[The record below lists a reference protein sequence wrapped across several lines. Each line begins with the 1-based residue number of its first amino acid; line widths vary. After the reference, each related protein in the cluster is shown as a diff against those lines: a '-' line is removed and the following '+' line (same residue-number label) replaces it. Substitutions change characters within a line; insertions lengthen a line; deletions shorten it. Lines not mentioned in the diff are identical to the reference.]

1 MEKHLKTH
9 LLNMIK
15 ILLPSIFTVFLGFG
29 QSSDSLLHR
38 ILNDCEK
45 NFSMEKIDSTFCN
58 FYIKDFKD
66 TVFFKHD
73 DCILQAQTTSP
84 LTFKRRIQN
93 GYANGF
99 LRIYTENTDSY
110 SWLDGYYVNGSISS
124 GSYLE
129 YYQSGKLKL
138 SGQFING
145 HRQGVW
151 TWYFENGNINRLF
164 VYEIAE
170 PIKEIEYDMNGKI
183 IDEYDFVDEKN
194 NANTH

>member
-1 MEKHLKTH
+1 
-9 LLNMIK
+9 MIK
-15 ILLPSIFTVFLGFG
+15 TLIPSIFAIFLGFG
-29 QSSDSLLHR
+29 QSSDSLLLR
-38 ILNDCEK
+38 ILDDCEK
-45 NFSMEKIDSTFCN
+45 NFSTEKIDSTFCN
-58 FYIKDFKD
+58 FYIKDFQD
-66 TVFFKHD
+66 TVFFKYA

-99 LRIYTENTDSY
+99 LRIYAENTESY

-124 GSYLE
+124 GSYIE
-129 YYQSGKLKL
+129 YYQGGKLKL

-170 PIKEIEYDMNGKI
+170 PIKEIVYDMNGKI
-183 IDEYDFVDEKN
+183 IEEYDFVNEKN
-194 NANTH
+194 NTNMH